1 MAEELRDDINEALVA
16 LMKEMMK
23 KIKEMSEKH
32 KETLDKMLDENK
44 LKLNDLFK
52 ENKDLIKTLND
63 RLEENN
69 KDFKTFFNEKV
80 YDTMND
86 YSKRYDRYHDLM
98 MEEIKRLKETL
109 DLSDPNNLKTL
120 ENLNKIEKVLLEGKL
135 NKNNILSELD
145 RMKEDIE
152 HEYSDENNKGT
163 KKETVLDDIAEGNSK
178 GDKIL
183 DYSKELELEME

>member
-16 LMKEMMK
+16 MLKEMMK

-80 YDTMND
+80 YDTMDD

-183 DYSKELELEME
+183 DYSRELELEME

>member
-16 LMKEMMK
+16 MLKEMMK

-183 DYSKELELEME
+183 DYSRELELEME

>member
-16 LMKEMMK
+16 MLKEMMK